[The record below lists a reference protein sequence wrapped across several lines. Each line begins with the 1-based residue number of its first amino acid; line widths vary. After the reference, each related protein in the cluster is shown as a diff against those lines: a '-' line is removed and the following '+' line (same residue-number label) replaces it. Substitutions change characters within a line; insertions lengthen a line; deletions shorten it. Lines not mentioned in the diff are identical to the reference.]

1 MQAGDSLPRARYDV
15 TLVTVTYGRRWH
27 LLQQVLDSAFEQ
39 GVASAIIVDNG
50 SHYDIGAL
58 ATACHGSRVRV
69 VPMGANT
76 GSAKAFH
83 TGIAQAAAGAA
94 RFILLLDD
102 DNKLEAGALACLL
115 AEHANAKRDNPDRL
129 LIVLGF
135 RPKNQFEVAAGSTHR
150 VLPRNA
156 FLGFDLKQLPAR
168 AWRCLTSRRHKPSK
182 AAPPPLALLDVAPYG
197 GMLFDK
203 SLVAQIGLPNPDF
216 VLYADDT
223 EFSYRV
229 TKRGGRLLLVTGA
242 RVLDV
247 ETSWNLKASHGSA
260 FANWLMGG
268 SDLSSYYAL
277 RNRVYFETH
286 HVKHNAAWRAIN
298 RMVFLAALRWTSR
311 RLGASQRL
319 ALLLQA
325 VQDGRAQRLGVKPGL
340 ELR

>member
-1 MQAGDSLPRARYDV
+1 MQPGDPLPRARHDV
-15 TLVTVTYGRRWH
+15 TLVSVTYGRRWH

-39 GVASAIIVDNG
+39 GITSAIVIDNG
-50 SHYDIGAL
+50 SHDDIAAL
-58 ATACHGSRVRV
+58 ATARHGSRVRV
-69 VPMGANT
+69 MPMGSNT

-83 TGIAQAAAGAA
+83 TGVAEAAAGAA

-102 DNKLEAGALACLL
+102 DNRLEAGALACLL
-115 AEHANAKRDNPDRL
+115 AEHAAAKRDDPDRL
-129 LIVLGF
+129 LIVVGF
-135 RPKNQFEVAAGSTHR
+135 RPTNQFEVAAGSTHR

-156 FLGFDLKQLPAR
+156 FLGFDVKQLPAR
-168 AWRCLTSRRHKPSK
+168 AWRRFANRKQTTPTRPL
-182 AAPPPLALLDVAPYG
+182 PPLALLDVAPYG

-229 TKRGGRLLLVTGA
+229 TKRGGRLLLATGA
-242 RVLDV
+242 RVVDV

-260 FANWLMGG
+260 FANWLLGG

-286 HVKHNAAWRAIN
+286 HVVHNPAWRAMN
-298 RMVFLAALRWTSR
+298 RMIFLAALRWTAH
-311 RLGASQRL
+311 RLGASRRL
-319 ALLLQA
+319 SLLLQA
-325 VQDGRAQRLGVKPGL
+325 VRDGQAQRLGVKPGL